1 MFLSIPQSERRMY
14 AKLAEREQL
23 SKRMHR
29 VRKDQRDATM
39 SNNAITEMFTDMI
52 DEWIR
57 ENTQTINQ
65 MLTERVTQSVMPGLT
80 VAAIESI
87 KTKLNYTTEQEME
100 LLSVPQSERSC

>member
-1 MFLSIPQSERRMY
+1 
-14 AKLAEREQL
+14 
-23 SKRMHR
+23 
-29 VRKDQRDATM
+29 M

-57 ENTQTINQ
+57 KNTQTINQ

-87 KTKLNYTTEQEME
+87 KTKLNYTTEQAME